1 MTLSYEFTAPRRIVF
16 GSGRRK
22 DLGTLVAPLGRRV
35 FLLPGSRALEQ
46 NGELA
51 SAIDRLQ
58 RADLEVL
65 RLETITRE
73 PTVADVDRTVAEIRG
88 HNPQQTDVLLA
99 LGGGSAIDLAKAAA
113 AVVAHPEAEGVSCF
127 LEGVPHKRD
136 ITREVLPIV
145 AVPTTAGTGSEA
157 TRNGVVSSPEQ
168 RAKRSIR
175 SERLLP
181 RLVVVDPELTLSLP
195 PAVTAATGLDAITQ
209 LIESYISRRATP
221 LSRMLVHQGL
231 PGTCEALR
239 TACRDGSHLPSREI
253 LAQAA
258 LLSGLALANSGLG
271 LAHGVAAA
279 LGVHADV
286 SHGLACAVMLPA
298 ALRYNL
304 DCKTDDLATLSWLLL
319 GPSAESPRQAAQR
332 LIDTLEILL
341 LELQVPRQLRDLGVR
356 HEQLPD
362 LVRDSRGNSLSGNP
376 RDVSDAELRE
386 VLETVW

>member
-1 MTLSYEFTAPRRIVF
+1 MSLSYEFTAPRRIVF

-22 DLGTLVAPLGRRV
+22 DLGPLVAPLGQRV

-46 NGELA
+46 SGELGG
-51 SAIDRLQ
+51 AIDRLRQ
-58 RADLEVL
+58 AHLEIIP
-65 RLETITRE
+65 LETVTRE
-73 PTVADVDRTVAEIRG
+73 PTVADVDRVVAQIRG
-88 HNPQQTDVLLA
+88 HQPQTTDVLLA
-99 LGGGSAIDLAKAAA
+99 LGGGSAIDLAKAVA
-113 AVVAHPEAEGVSCF
+113 AVVAHPEAEGISQF
-127 LEGVPHKRD
+127 LEGAPHKLEV
-136 ITREVLPIV
+136 TREVLPIV

-157 TRNGVVSSPEQ
+157 TRNGVISSPEQ

-181 RLVVVDPELTLSLP
+181 RLVLVDPELTLSLP

-221 LSRMLVHQGL
+221 MSRMLVRQGL
-231 PGTCEALR
+231 PGTCDALR
-239 TACRDGSHLPSREI
+239 TACRDGGHLPSREI

-286 SHGLACAVMLPA
+286 THGLACAVMLPA

-304 DCKTDDLATLSWLLL
+304 DSQTDDLATLSWLLL

-341 LELQVPRQLRDLGVR
+341 LELQIPRQLRDLGVR
-356 HEQLPD
+356 REQLPD
-362 LVRDSRGNSLSGNP
+362 LVRDSRGNSLAGNP
-376 RDVSDAELRE
+376 RDVSDAELSE
-386 VLETVW
+386 VLEAVW

>member
-1 MTLSYEFTAPRRIVF
+1 MSLTYEFTAPRRIVF
-16 GSGRRK
+16 GSGKRRE
-22 DLGTLVAPLGRRV
+22 LGSLVATLGQRV

-46 NGELA
+46 SGEVA
-51 SAIDRLQ
+51 AAIDRLKQ
-58 RADLEVL
+58 AGLTVERLEV
-65 RLETITRE
+65 ISRE
-73 PTVADVDRTVAEIRG
+73 PQVTDVDRTV
-88 HNPQQTDVLLA
+88 QQMRSLEPRDGDVLLA
-99 LGGGSAIDLAKAAA
+99 LGGGSAMDLAKAAA
-113 AVVAHPEAEGVSCF
+113 AVVAHPQADGIARF
-127 LEGVPHKRD
+127 LEGASPKLEV
-136 ITREVLPIV
+136 TREVLPIV

-175 SERLLP
+175 SEKLLP

-195 PAVTAATGLDAITQ
+195 PAITAATGLDAITQ

-221 LSRMLVHQGL
+221 MSRMLALQGL

-239 TACRDGSHLPSREI
+239 TACRDGSHLPSREV

-298 ALRYNL
+298 ALRFNL
-304 DCKTDDLATLSWLLL
+304 PCRTDDLATISWLLL
-319 GPSAESPRQAAQR
+319 GPAGDSPAQAAQR
-332 LIDTLEILL
+332 LIDTIETLL
-341 LELQVPRQLRDLGVR
+341 LELQVPRQLRELGVTR
-356 HEQLPD
+356 EQIPD
-362 LVRDSRGNSLSGNP
+362 LVRDARGNSLSGNP

-386 VLETVW
+386 VLETVQ